1 MQDYIRKWNASFL
14 RTVYLKPNKLYY
26 DFLFVNVY
34 YNSEWFLFISFCYV
48 TMKNFYYPKTIHHY
62 KTYLP
67 NCHITIYDNESTD
80 NSVNIAKQ
88 LGCSIVSW
96 KKTDEIDDFY
106 EYQYASRGGFEY
118 LLRY

>member
-1 MQDYIRKWNASFL
+1 MVSVHIFL
-14 RTVYLKPNKLYY
+14 LCYNEE
-26 DFLFVNVY
+26 FL
-34 YNSEWFLFISFCYV
+34 L
-48 TMKNFYYPKTIHHY
+48 PKTIHHY

-96 KKTDEIDDFY
+96 KTTDEIDDEKYVEIKNTCWNGLHDGAWVIVGDMDEWFNRSQGSAPIRVKY
-106 EYQYASRGGFEY
+106 TAETP
-118 LLRY
+118 